1 MTVSTASRGAFF
13 MKLNN
18 CPRKAKMAVCGDY
31 AGVGEVMMGKRVK
44 WWLGLLLVIG
54 GVWFSAARP
63 VAASSDVDAVVQ
75 RTGERNHYQLQ
86 VANLKN
92 QTLRDLN
99 IKVRFSGPKVKR
111 GTVMT
116 WHVAKLGATPRTSV
130 PFTVSRNGTVTAG
143 KAGVAVSRTGHWPL
157 FFFGALVIWGGES
170 AWAGGLLSNFYLPAP

>member
-1 MTVSTASRGAFF
+1 
-13 MKLNN
+13 
-18 CPRKAKMAVCGDY
+18 
-31 AGVGEVMMGKRVK
+31 MGKRVK

-99 IKVRFSGPKVKR
+99 IKVRFAGPKVKR

-116 WHVAKLGATPRTSV
+116 LARGQARRHAAHQR
-130 PFTVSRNGTVTAG
+130 
-143 KAGVAVSRTGHWPL
+143 AVYREPNRDGD
-157 FFFGALVIWGGES
+157 GGQ
-170 AWAGGLLSNFYLPAP
+170 G